1 MKTPF
6 LDAFRQAVDP
16 DFAPPI
22 LTGPLGQKPR
32 LVPML
37 SAAELRKLASCYQ
50 CSVKTLR
57 RLLNRNV
64 EITSPSAV
72 ACALAG
78 QRNISTGMAEAVLA
92 QLKTIKSNDQS

>member
-1 MKTPF
+1 MRATPF
-6 LDAFRQAVDP
+6 LDGFRQAVHP
-16 DFAPPI
+16 DFVPPA
-22 LTGPLGQKPR
+22 LTGPQGQKPR

-64 EITSPSAV
+64 DITDASAI
-72 ACALAG
+72 ACHLAN
-78 QRNISTGMAEAVLA
+78 QKSISVEMAEAVLSH
-92 QLKTIKSNDQS
+92 LTESNDQS